1 MTIVGHSERYIA
13 LKRRLGVKY
22 EGADGILLG
31 YARYADAC
39 GDRSVLSGRVVE
51 WSSQASTADSAKRR
65 LELLRNFAIWLHA
78 EDDRHEVPARN
89 ILGPRQQT
97 RPKPHLLTWDQIGL
111 VMEAALALP
120 PAGSITPLTIH
131 FMIGLI
137 AATGLRASEAAAL
150 RLSDL
155 TADGLVI
162 RETKFRKTRLVALH
176 PSVRDALDEYLDIR
190 NDMVEP
196 GEYLFVIS
204 TGGPTSGQYLSCI
217 FSRLARKVGIKAG
230 SGKVGPSLHSL
241 RHSFAVRSLEAFE
254 SADPAKVSRHM
265 AALSTYLGHA
275 HISSTYWYL
284 EGTSTVLQS
293 IAVAAENA
301 HERGAVQ

>member
-1 MTIVGHSERYIA
+1 MTIVEHAERYIA

-31 YARYADAC
+31 YARYTDAC
-39 GDRSVLSGRVVE
+39 GDRSIGSGRMVE
-51 WSSQASTADSAKRR
+51 WSSQASTVDSARRR

-78 EDDRHEVPARN
+78 EDDRHEVPAKN
-89 ILGPRQQT
+89 ILGPRQKT
-97 RPKPHLLTWDQIGL
+97 RPKPHLLTWEQIGL
-111 VMEAALALP
+111 VMEAAFALP

-131 FMIGLI
+131 FMIGLV

-176 PSVRDALDEYLDIR
+176 PSVRNALDEYLEIR
-190 NDMVEP
+190 NDMAEP

-217 FSRLARKVGIKAG
+217 FTRLARKVGIKG
-230 SGKVGPSLHSL
+230 GPGKAGPSLHSL

-254 SADPAKVSRHM
+254 SADPVKVSRHM

-284 EGTSTVLQS
+284 EGTPALLQS
-293 IAVAAENA
+293 IAVATENA
-301 HERGAVQ
+301 RWRRAAR